1 MLKLQ
6 EIIAL
11 LGCSKLDRR
20 FVLLAQEINEMPDVS
35 PDTLGERIYYSFYS
49 SGILLL
55 LENNIIEQITFFIEP
70 SEGFTGYIGELP
82 EGIKLKGKDLEII
95 EIMGTP
101 TSSGGGKPDMLL
113 GYINRWVKYVRDNY
127 ILHIEFNKR
136 NFISKLS
143 LMLK

>member
-6 EIIAL
+6 EIITL
-11 LGCSKLDRR
+11 LGCSKLDHR
-20 FVLLAQEINEMPDVS
+20 FVLLAQEVNEIPDVS
-35 PDTLGERIYYSFYS
+35 PDILGERIYYSFYN

-55 LENNIIEQITFFIEP
+55 LENNILDQITFFIEP

-82 EGIKLKGKDLEII
+82 EGIELKEKESKVI
-95 EIMGTP
+95 ESIGEP

-113 GYINRWVKYVRDNY
+113 GYINRWIKYVRDNY
-127 ILHIEFNKR
+127 VLHIEFNQN